1 MYDVSARG
9 VDERM
14 RNVHYY
20 YYCYYYYYCCCYYNY
35 SFVSPLLFLT
45 VPALRDLFYREGTDG
60 LYASQTFLL
69 AYTLHTLPFSAVTSV
84 IFSALLYWSV
94 QLFTLLVGIV
104 LHSTGQYSS
113 PLYWSVWLSTSLIST
128 ALHSTGQKLAGL
140 HSTGQYSTPLYWSVQ
155 LSSLLVSTALHSAG
169 QYSYSVYWSAQ
180 LITRLSSADQYSNPS
195 SSTGQCYW
203 TAVPTSGRGVHH
215 QHDYSCHTSTINDM
229 NTEQRQ

>member
-1 MYDVSARG
+1 MYHVSAQG

-14 RNVHYY
+14 INVHYY
-20 YYCYYYYYCCCYYNY
+20 YYY

-94 QLFTLLVGIV
+94 QLSTLLVSTAF
-104 LHSTGQYSS
+104 HSTGQYRAPVYLSVQLSTLLVSMALHFIDQYSS
-113 PLYWSVWLSTSLIST
+113 PLHWSVNARVSTLLVST
-128 ALHSTGQKLAGL
+128 AP

-155 LSSLLVSTALHSAG
+155 LSSLLVGTAHNQTL
-169 QYSYSVYWSAQ
+169 
-180 LITRLSSADQYSNPS
+180 L
-195 SSTGQCYW
+195 C
-203 TAVPTSGRGVHH
+203 
-215 QHDYSCHTSTINDM
+215 
-229 NTEQRQ
+229 